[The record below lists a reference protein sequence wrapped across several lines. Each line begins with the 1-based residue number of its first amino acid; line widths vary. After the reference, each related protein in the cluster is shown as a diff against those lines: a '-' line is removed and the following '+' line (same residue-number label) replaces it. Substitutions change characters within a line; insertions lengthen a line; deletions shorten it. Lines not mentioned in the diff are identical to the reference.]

1 MRTQGTATP
10 PCSQTSR
17 QVRETSASAREH
29 GLTTGCF
36 PNPTLLLLTAPK
48 PLLDQKKTQKEIAI
62 ASTQSPLRQRRHTNR
77 RWPLRNQGQVSKA
90 PRTCF
95 NKSSASQSYRTSPS
109 STADISTHIPALCQ
123 TDSAIKQQKAVCGM
137 PKQA

>member
-1 MRTQGTATP
+1 MRTNQPSGAGNFSLNQRVWTHDGLLSKPHAAP
-10 PCSQTSR
+10 AHSSQTSQR
-17 QVRETSASAREH
+17 
-29 GLTTGCF
+29 
-36 PNPTLLLLTAPK
+36 PK
-48 PLLDQKKTQKEIAI
+48 RKTQKEIAI
-62 ASTQSPLRQRRHTNR
+62 ASTQSPLRQTRHANR
-77 RWPLRNQGQVSKA
+77 RWPVRNQGQVSKA

-123 TDSAIKQQKAVCGM
+123 PDSAIKQQNVVCDV